1 MVIVS
6 VSKVSYFR
14 ILGYKPFEDIVSF
27 PKVDADAKIKPEKE
41 KEDKPAKGNELKES
55 SDEESSDSEG
65 EGEGGDDTKKK
76 RIKEKV
82 GFRDRKVKIFL
93 R

>member
-1 MVIVS
+1 M
-6 VSKVSYFR
+6 R
-14 ILGYKPFEDIVSF
+14 LLGYKPFEDIVSV
-27 PKVDADAKIKPEKE
+27 PRVDADAKIKPEKE
-41 KEDKPAKGNELKES
+41 KVEKSSAGGELKES

-65 EGEGGDDTKKK
+65 EEGGEEDTKKK

-82 GFRDRKVKIFL
+82 GFRDRKVIIVF